1 MNMKTYIRLF
11 LFLVILSLGLSAC
24 DRREVDLFVP
34 MRDLVVADGFNWQ
47 ASRNVNIDLEVY
59 TNNGIPMENIY
70 FEIHNANPNGAS
82 EIVARGA
89 TGANGKFETVINV
102 PGSVK
107 KLWAVGWMSTIEL
120 PIVNNAANYVYGGW
134 SHQQLGGD
142 GFNPPDSRNWSYLPG
157 MTFNNNGVP
166 APMTTVPLSTT
177 FLNKI
182 NASLPERNP
191 VPQYHPSYLDQG
203 NQTNLKI
210 DELAEVWVTFVHE
223 GADYKN
229 ALGFYSYQ
237 TGNTPQTP
245 AQLGSKTILFP
256 NASLAGS
263 GGGLQP
269 GNTVYLGVFQPNTTI
284 GWLLA
289 ANGFVS
295 GSNVRTTVPMY
306 YSDVHLN
313 PETVQSKK
321 QHSVLVYDEASQRLV
336 IGFEDLPRQNGSD
349 DDFND
354 LIFFV
359 TINPITAVDLENIPP
374 IDIPG
379 DRDRDG
385 ISDQFDEYPDDPDLA
400 FNNYTYGPDSWGT
413 LAFED
418 LWPNVGDYD
427 FNDIVVDYKYN
438 QITQAGNL
446 VKKVEMFFK
455 FRATGARNANGFAV
469 QLPFPSS
476 NLVNVQPIIPAL
488 FEHETDGPK
497 AVLRFFNSAFDLIP
511 QPTGFINTNPD
522 QPYYQPVDFGV
533 SFYLQNPVAISNIT
547 PTPPYNPF
555 IFVGGVRS
563 HEVHLPGY
571 APTTRMDLNFFGT
584 GDDTSVP
591 NQGRWYKTVNNLP
604 FAVNVPA
611 SFDYPT
617 EHSQLTRA
625 YLKFKDWAQSNGNIY
640 ADWYRSLPGYTDPT
654 YIYKAPR

>member
-1 MNMKTYIRLF
+1 MKTYIKLLF
-11 LFLVILSLGLSAC
+11 LLVILGMGLTAC
-24 DRREVDLFVP
+24 DTQEAEPFVP

-47 ASRNVNIDLEVY
+47 ASRDVNIDLEVY
-59 TNNGIPMENIY
+59 TNNGVPMENIY

-82 EIVARGA
+82 EIVAKGA
-89 TGANGKFETVINV
+89 TGTSGKFETVINV

-120 PIVNNAANYVYGGW
+120 PIVNNAVNYVYGGW
-134 SHQQLGGD
+134 SHQQLGGE
-142 GFNPPDSRNWSYLPG
+142 GFNPPDSRHWSYLPG
-157 MTFNNNGVP
+157 MNFNNNGVP
-166 APMTTVPLSTT
+166 SPMTTVPLSTA

-182 NASLPERNP
+182 NASLPERKS
-191 VPQYHPSYLDQG
+191 VPQYHPSYLDQD
-203 NQTNLKI
+203 NQSNLKI

-229 ALGFYSYQ
+229 ALGFYTYP
-237 TGNTPQTP
+237 TGTTPQTP
-245 AQLGSKTILFP
+245 DQLGSKTILLP
-256 NASLAGS
+256 NASLSGS

-269 GNTVYLGVFQPNTTI
+269 GNTLYLGVFQPNTTI

-289 ANGFVS
+289 ANGFIS
-295 GSNVRTTVPMY
+295 GSNVRTNVPMY

-313 PETVQSKK
+313 PETAQNKK

-385 ISDQFDEYPDDPDLA
+385 ISDLFDEYPDDPELA

-446 VKKVEMFFK
+446 VKKVEMFYK

-476 NLVNVQPIIPAL
+476 NLANVQPIIPAL

-497 AVLRFFNSAFDLIP
+497 AVFRFFNSAFDLIP

-533 SFYLQNPVAISNIT
+533 SFYLQSPVAISNIT

-571 APTTRMDLNFFGT
+571 APTSKMDLNLYGT

-604 FAVNVPA
+604 FAVNIPV
-611 SFDYPT
+611 SFNYPT

-625 YLKFKDWAQSNGNIY
+625 YLKFKDWAQSNGSIY
-640 ADWYRSLPGYTDPT
+640 PDWYKSMPGYTDPS
-654 YIYKAPR
+654 YIYMPPR